1 MPPYR
6 QMVYLLLWQTA
17 PRVVA
22 DADPYN
28 SRQGPGMPGPQLR
41 GSNPFTGNHPPP
53 GSSGMPDPYRA
64 AKKERV
70 LFCAHALFL
79 CLNTS

>member
-1 MPPYR
+1 MISGQRRHEGMPPYR

-28 SRQGPGMPGPQLR
+28 SR
-41 GSNPFTGNHPPP
+41 
-53 GSSGMPDPYRA
+53 
-64 AKKERV
+64 
-70 LFCAHALFL
+70 
-79 CLNTS
+79 

>member
-1 MPPYR
+1 MINGQRRHEDMPPYR

-22 DADPYN
+22 DADPY
-28 SRQGPGMPGPQLR
+28 
-41 GSNPFTGNHPPP
+41 
-53 GSSGMPDPYRA
+53 RA

>member
-1 MPPYR
+1 
-6 QMVYLLLWQTA
+6 
-17 PRVVA
+17 
-22 DADPYN
+22 
-28 SRQGPGMPGPQLR
+28 MPGPQLR
-41 GSNPFTGNHPPP
+41 GSNPFTGNYTTPPP
-53 GSSGMPDPYRA
+53 RVVGDADPYRA